1 MAYRQALGRHG
12 EDLACAYLLEQGYE
26 ILARNW
32 RCQRGEIDIVARE
45 GECLAFVEVKT
56 RRGHRVQYPEDAM
69 TETKRRQVAELGRWY
84 LSELGISDTDWRI
97 DLVAIELGERGES
110 PRYHLVRAVGAY

>member
-1 MAYRQALGRHG
+1 MAYRQTLGRHG

-45 GECLAFVEVKT
+45 GDCLAFVEVKT
-56 RRGHRVQYPEDAM
+56 RRGHRTHLPEDAM
-69 TETKRRQVAELGRWY
+69 TAAKRRRLGELAGWYLAELGV
-84 LSELGISDTDWRI
+84 SDIDWRI
-97 DLVAIELGERGES
+97 DLVAIELAEGGG
-110 PRYHLVRAVGAY
+110 PIRYNLVRAVRSL

>member
-32 RCQRGEIDIVARE
+32 RCPRGEIDIVARE
-45 GECLAFVEVKT
+45 GDCLAFVEVKT
-56 RRGHRVQYPEDAM
+56 RRGHRLQYPEDAM
-69 TETKRRQVAELGRWY
+69 TSAKQRRVSELGRWY
-84 LSELGISDTDWRI
+84 LAESGVSDVDWRV
-97 DLVAIELGERGES
+97 DLLAIELSECGG
-110 PRYHLVRAVGAY
+110 PTRYHLVRGVGAY